1 MAVFSATVERMP
13 SGDASAAG
21 PFGPSTQVRGS
32 DDPSAGPFDLSRPTL
47 ADGPLMWGL
56 ARDAGGLDV
65 NSRYAY
71 LLWCRDFASHSV
83 VARAGDRL
91 AGFIT
96 GYRRPDAPDTLFV
109 WQVAVGPDFRRR
121 GLASRMLD
129 HLVGSLRSE
138 GVRFVESTVTPDNKA
153 SLHLFS
159 SFAQANGADL
169 TRDVLFSEH
178 ELGSDH
184 GPEVLHRIGPLA
196 RPVGASAGP
205 LSERS
210 AEGARPFS
218 GSFEPRP
225 HRPLRQG
232 DARGPEPD

>member
-1 MAVFSATVERMP
+1 MP
-13 SGDASAAG
+13 SGDASAVDPYG
-21 PFGPSTQVRGS
+21 SNTQVKGS
-32 DDPSAGPFDLSRPTL
+32 DDPSAGEFGLTRPTP
-47 ADGPLMWGL
+47 ADGSLMWGL

-71 LLWCRDFASHSV
+71 LLWCRDFAATSV

-121 GLASRMLD
+121 GLALRMLD
-129 HLVGSLRSE
+129 HLVESLRTE

-159 SFAQANGADL
+159 SFATAKGADL

-184 GPEVLHRIGPLA
+184 GPEVLHRIGPL
-196 RPVGASAGP
+196 PGPPGASAGTLP
-205 LSERS
+205 ERP
-210 AEGARPFS
+210 GARPFS
-218 GSFEPRP
+218 GSHEPHP
-225 HRPLRQG
+225 HRPFKQG
-232 DARGPEPD
+232 DARGPAPD

>member
-1 MAVFSATVERMP
+1 MP

-21 PFGPSTQVRGS
+21 PLGPSTQVRGS
-32 DDPSAGPFDLSRPTL
+32 DDPSAGAFDLSHP
-47 ADGPLMWGL
+47 APQDGPLMWEL
-56 ARDAGGLDV
+56 AIEAGGLDV

-71 LLWCRDFASHSV
+71 LLWCRDFAATTV
-83 VARAGDRL
+83 VARSGERL

-138 GVRFVESTVTPDNKA
+138 GVRVVESTVTPDNKA
-153 SLHLFS
+153 SMHLFS
-159 SFAQANGADL
+159 SFAKANGADL

-184 GPEVLHRIGPLA
+184 GPEVLHRIGPL
-196 RPVGASAGP
+196 P
-205 LSERS
+205 ER
-210 AEGARPFS
+210 AEGDTGPFS

-225 HRPLRQG
+225 HRPAEQG

>member
-1 MAVFSATVERMP
+1 
-13 SGDASAAG
+13 
-21 PFGPSTQVRGS
+21 
-32 DDPSAGPFDLSRPTL
+32 
-47 ADGPLMWGL
+47 MWGL

-71 LLWCRDFASHSV
+71 LLWCRDFAATSV

-129 HLVGSLRSE
+129 HLVEPLRSE

-159 SFAQANGADL
+159 SFATARGADL

-196 RPVGASAGP
+196 GPAGASAGTLP
-205 LSERS
+205 ERP
-210 AEGARPFS
+210 ADGARPFS
-218 GSFEPRP
+218 GSYEPHP
-225 HRPLRQG
+225 HRPFKQG
-232 DARGPEPD
+232 DARGPAPD